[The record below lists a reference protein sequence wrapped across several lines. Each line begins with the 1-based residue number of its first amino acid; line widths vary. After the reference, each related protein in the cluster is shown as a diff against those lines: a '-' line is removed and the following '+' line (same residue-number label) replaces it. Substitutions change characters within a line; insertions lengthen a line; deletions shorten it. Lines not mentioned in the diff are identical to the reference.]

1 MVAIGLACYTLNSI
15 SSLNG
20 YDNYWFAVISRSIIV
35 LLAVSFAAY
44 SAKQADYQNRV
55 ERYARKIEMELVA
68 FDTFVS
74 DLNEE
79 DRVKLKQKIAQ
90 RIFIDREDIIE
101 ENVKIDSELGFEKM
115 ISEIAGKISDK
126 IHIPK

>member
-1 MVAIGLACYTLNSI
+1 
-15 SSLNG
+15 
-20 YDNYWFAVISRSIIV
+20 
-35 LLAVSFAAY
+35 
-44 SAKQADYQNRV
+44 
-55 ERYARKIEMELVA
+55 MELVA